1 MCLSRARRGEGGVRG
16 MDGAECVE
24 TDVRNSNI
32 LPISVV
38 RAAAAFEGRF
48 GQMDIPMQLSV
59 STSIIA
65 RLMGVITKTD
75 TESVWPGNSRGD
87 CGREKCFYD
96 CVYQIVFPFLLL
108 SYQLSSH

>member
-1 MCLSRARRGEGGVRG
+1 MPVSCKMERGIH
-16 MDGAECVE
+16 GAECVE

-75 TESVWPGNSRGD
+75 TAEEIVE
-87 CGREKCFYD
+87 EKNTFM
-96 CVYQIVFPFLLL
+96 IVFIK
-108 SYQLSSH
+108 